1 MKILKLALATLV
13 FAAGNAFAQA
23 PVDVEQK
30 AAVKELL
37 EALNFKQMMSQ
48 MAGAMSQT
56 MPQVMDQMV
65 DGVSAQKNLTPE
77 QRADARALAATAR
90 DNASRDLRELFSDP
104 QVSQGLEEIMV
115 RKYTKYFSTDEIKA
129 ITAFHMSPAGKK
141 SLSIMPQ
148 LMQEIM
154 PEIMAVMQPK
164 MMAMMEKTAKDIVAT
179 AEKNK
184 KSKDA
189 AATK

>member
-1 MKILKLALATLV
+1 MKILKFALAVLV

-23 PVDVEQK
+23 PVDAEQK

-48 MAGAMSQT
+48 MAGALSQT
-56 MPQVMDQMV
+56 TPQMMDQMI
-65 DGVSAQKNLTPE
+65 DGVSAQKKLTPE
-77 QRADARALAATAR
+77 QKAEARALATTAR
-90 DNASRDLRELFSDP
+90 ESASRDLQDLFNDP
-104 QVSQGLEEIMV
+104 QVAQGLEEIMV

-141 SLSIMPQ
+141 SLAIMPQ

-154 PEIMAVMQPK
+154 PEIMTVMQPK
-164 MMAMMEKTAKDIVAT
+164 MMALMEKTAKEIVAT

-189 AATK
+189 TATK